1 MSRTKKASKIWGLP
15 AIGEKYSEDV
25 DITPEIAALMLSH
38 NQANRPMSM
47 SLAKKLSEKIQAGN
61 WLYTHQGIAF
71 SNVGTLLDGQH
82 RLAAIIDSGEMVRMP
97 VTYNLDPKTF
107 DHIDVDGRLRTSSD
121 LFAIRCPGVKNKS
134 LVCATASMMLRGIQ
148 GYAKKKPPEEVARFA
163 EEKQSLIV
171 PFVQELT
178 KGQNVVR
185 RGPIVAAFC
194 AAVRQED
201 GWAGPKGYRDR
212 DTVMLSAMRL
222 VEQDWMGKNDPLKA
236 LYNRLV
242 NAATSSRVGAAFD
255 TLEVYQLTVSA
266 LRADISS
273 RKLRNVVGTEVDWGD
288 ANDQGGPMAVKRRPV
303 NKTRLRKKKAAAGK
317 SGA

>member
-1 MSRTKKASKIWGLP
+1 MARASKSTKIWGLP
-15 AIGEKYSEDV
+15 PTGESYTEDV

-38 NQANRPMSM
+38 NQTNRPMSM
-47 SLAKKLSEKIQAGN
+47 SQAKKLSEKIQAGN

-71 SNVGTLLDGQH
+71 SNIGTLLDGQH
-82 RLAAIIDSGEMVRMP
+82 RLAAIIDAGETVTMP
-97 VTYNLDPKTF
+97 VTYNLDPNTF

-148 GYAKKKPPEEVARFA
+148 GYARKKPPEEVARFA

-201 GWAGPKGYRDR
+201 GWSGPKGYRDR

-222 VEQDWMGKNDPLKA
+222 VEQDWSGKADPLKTF
-236 LYNRLV
+236 YNRLV

-255 TLEVYQLTVSA
+255 TLEAYSLAVSA
-266 LRADISS
+266 IRADIAG
-273 RKLRNVVGTEVDWGD
+273 RTLRSVVATEVDWGD
-288 ANDQGGPMAVKRRPV
+288 ANDQGGPLAVKRRPV
-303 NKTRLRKKKAAAGK
+303 NKTRLRKKKAQK
-317 SGA
+317 S